1 MTTKQLDNLLFAQGG
16 KCFFCKEVLLRG
28 DASVEHLIAKANG
41 GGNTN
46 NDNCVACCKAVNSL
60 LGSLPLKHKIEIIL
74 NQDGKFT
81 CPSRKS
87 TSTPLKQAL
96 KSALETIKQVQKP
109 AATPLKQIQNSPVVP
124 AKQTQ
129 KKVAV
134 PVKQVQKIVPQAVD
148 DLGIAVSD
156 LKKRGNARPKNLK
169 KLKTTL
175 AAIVKFKNFKSAEID
190 SIVKKLQDAKKIV
203 IEGEKVIYKL

>member
-74 NQDGKFT
+74 NQTGKFI
-81 CPSRKS
+81 CPSRKPIS
-87 TSTPLKQAL
+87 TLAKQIQKPIVAPVKLPQKAVVIPLKQAQ
-96 KSALETIKQVQKP
+96 KSVVVQAKQV
-109 AATPLKQIQNSPVVP
+109 
-124 AKQTQ
+124 Q

-134 PVKQVQKIVPQAVD
+134 PAKQVQKLLPLAVD
-148 DLGIAVSD
+148 DISIAVSD
-156 LKKRGNARPKNLK
+156 LKKRGNARPK
-169 KLKTTL
+169 KLKTLKSTI
-175 AAIVKFKNFKSAEID
+175 AAIVKFKNFKPAEIEN
-190 SIVKKLQDAKKIV
+190 IIKKLQELKKIV
-203 IEGEKVIYKL
+203 IEGEKVVYRL